1 MATAIA
7 LEERKKRNKILGE
20 DFYKDDEQ
28 THQEGIVSQKEKINK
43 TTKGLTNDLLLGVI
57 GGGLAG
63 AVLGKYSFFAGLALA
78 GYGHYSDN
86 KLLGTVGLG
95 IMASGTASALLG
107 GKAQD
112 PKLSQMEK
120 VTERVKGFA
129 SELKRKVWI
138 DKWDSPDGLN
148 GIGNTNSKTVVKEK
162 MDFSKKAEPIDH
174 TKYSKLSKEEEQE
187 LDKYLENATINGFNQ
202 FYEKRHNVN
211 GVNDEQNKEAVTSTG
226 SVTNEEKAIKDLENE
241 FAKATNDS
249 SNKTNQNHSQSSTT
263 HKSDISEDNLSGNIE
278 DFMSDD
284 LKKEF
289 YKNQSL
295 STSAST
301 SKSSKNKNWEN
312 EFDVADKLF

>member
-28 THQEGIVSQKEKINK
+28 THHEGVVSQKEKINK
-43 TTKGLTNDLLLGVI
+43 TTKGLTHDLLLGVI

-63 AVLGKYSFFAGLALA
+63 AVLGKYSFFAGLAIA

-95 IMASGTASALLG
+95 MMASGTASALLG

-148 GIGNTNSKTVVKEK
+148 GIGNTNSKTVIKEK
-162 MDFSKKAEPIDH
+162 IDFSKKIEPIDH
-174 TKYSKLSKEEEQE
+174 RKYAELTKEENAE
-187 LDKYLENATINGFNQ
+187 LDKYMENATISGFNQ
-202 FYEKRHNVN
+202 FYEKRHNLN
-211 GVNDEQNKEAVTSTG
+211 GINGTAKKETS
-226 SVTNEEKAIKDLENE
+226 EEKAIKDLENE
-241 FAKATNDS
+241 FSYATNGINNANS
-249 SNKTNQNHSQSSTT
+249 KNATSQNSSTVNENNFN
-263 HKSDISEDNLSGNIE
+263 EDNLSGNIE
-278 DFMSDD
+278 DYMSDD

-295 STSAST
+295 RTSAST